1 MDDFEIKVINDVIVV
16 VVTFSRAT
24 YKEAGELKKI
34 LNEYMEKRFKKI
46 VVDIRSCEFI
56 DSTFLGVLV
65 FSLKSA
71 AKIGGDIR
79 IIQPSS
85 IVRTLMEK
93 VGTIRVFNVFDTI
106 DEAVDSYKSDQ
117 IANRYI
123 PRNKEVSI

>member
-1 MDDFEIKVINDVIVV
+1 MEDFEIKVINDVIVV

-34 LNEYMEKRFKKI
+34 LKEYQEKRFKKI
-46 VVDIRSCEFI
+46 VVDIRACEFI

-93 VGTIRVFNVFDTI
+93 VGTIKVFNVFDTI
-106 DEAVDSYKSDQ
+106 EEAVESYNSSVMT
-117 IANRYI
+117 NNYV
-123 PRNKEVSI
+123 PGGNEVFI

>member
-34 LNEYMEKRFKKI
+34 LNEYHEKRFKKI
-46 VVDIRSCEFI
+46 VVDIRECEFI

-85 IVRTLMEK
+85 IVKTLMEK
-93 VGTIRVFNVFDTI
+93 VGTIKVFNVFDTI
-106 DEAVDSYKSDQ
+106 DAAVNSYNSADLS
-117 IANRYI
+117 NHYV
-123 PRNKEVSI
+123 PGSNEVFI